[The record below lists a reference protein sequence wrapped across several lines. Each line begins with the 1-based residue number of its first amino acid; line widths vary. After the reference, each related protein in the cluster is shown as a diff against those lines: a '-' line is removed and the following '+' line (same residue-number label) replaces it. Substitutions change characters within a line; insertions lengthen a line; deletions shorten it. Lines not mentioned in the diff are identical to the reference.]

1 MSCGLPVIVSSVGM
15 NNEVLKLGNLGFG
28 IKINTEWSLKL
39 IELIKDND
47 LRRKLGNQGRKVA
60 LKEFDI
66 EILSNKLADI
76 IKQVYN

>member
-1 MSCGLPVIVSSVGM
+1 MLSSSDSSVFFILYV
-15 NNEVLKLGNLGFG
+15 NIKLITFLSGSL
-28 IKINTEWSLKL
+28 LKL

-47 LRRKLGNQGRKVA
+47 LRRKLGNQGRKVT

-76 IKQVYN
+76 IERVYN